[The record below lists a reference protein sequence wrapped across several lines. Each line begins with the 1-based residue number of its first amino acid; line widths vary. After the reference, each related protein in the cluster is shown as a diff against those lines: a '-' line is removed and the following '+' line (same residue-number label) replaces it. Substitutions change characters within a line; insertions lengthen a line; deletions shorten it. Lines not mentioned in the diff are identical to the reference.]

1 MPRPIQSALTRAV
14 AQGTAGRALG
24 RARARSAELNGQLAT
39 GLRVQKPSDD
49 PTGYA
54 QARGLE
60 RLQGRLAQYQRTID
74 AAQAWTDRTQTELD
88 ALGDLFASANEI
100 GIRAANGVLDPAA
113 FADQIE
119 GLRDEAIARLNA
131 TSNGE
136 SLFAGNATD
145 IAPIDAASGAIAP
158 GDFSGRREREVA
170 PGLAVAVNAVGA
182 LEVDGVSAPDR
193 LRALA
198 FAVRSGDQD
207 AMRTALDGVRA
218 GVDHYARLGGRNGTV
233 ARSLERARAQVETQN
248 LVVGEQRATIEEID
262 LAEVLSANQR
272 QQTALEAA
280 LRATA
285 ASVQTSIL
293 NYLR

>member
-1 MPRPIQSALTRAV
+1 MPRPIQSALTRSV
-14 AQGTAGRALG
+14 SLGTADRALG

-39 GLRVQKPSDD
+39 GLRIQRPSDD

-60 RLQGRLAQYQRTID
+60 RVQGRLAQYRRTID
-74 AAQAWTDRTQTELD
+74 AAQAWADRTQAELGS
-88 ALGDLFASANEI
+88 LGDLFASASEI
-100 GIRAANGVLDPAA
+100 GIRAANGILDAES
-113 FADQIE
+113 FAVQVD
-119 GLRDEAIARLNA
+119 GLREEAISRLNA

-136 SLFAGNATD
+136 HLFAGNATRT
-145 IAPIDAASGAIAP
+145 APIDAASGAVAA
-158 GDFSGRREREVA
+158 GDFSGRRDREIA
-170 PGLAVAVNAVGA
+170 PGLSVAVNALGA

-193 LRALA
+193 LGALA
-198 FAVRSGDQD
+198 AAIRNGDQD
-207 AMRTALDGVRA
+207 GVRAALEGVQA
-218 GVDHYARLGGRNGTV
+218 GVDHYARLGGRSGTV
-233 ARSLERARAQVETQN
+233 VASLERARAQVETQD
-248 LVVGEQRATIEEID
+248 LILGEQRAGIEEID

-285 ASVQTSIL
+285 TSVQTSIL